1 MPESYVAGESAAFD
15 ELTVIR
21 TALSRN
27 GSWAAVVCG
36 LTQNCAGEFVHVGRV
51 WRLVGDFGLRAGL
64 DT

>member
-1 MPESYVAGESAAFD
+1 MPESYVAGKSVAFD

-36 LTQNCAGEFVHVGRV
+36 LTQDCAGG
-51 WRLVGDFGLRAGL
+51 FGACGTCVAACGGFRSAGKA
-64 DT
+64 